1 VRIFRKLKRKIEV
14 FSLNH
19 SWFRPIFLRVRFAVK
34 RFKYNLSCMT
44 HMTDKKT
51 VVFESFWGKS
61 YSCSPKAIY
70 EAMLK
75 DERFKDYQFIWSV
88 QRINDYIYLTE
99 NPNTTVVKHN
109 SQRYHRAFT
118 TAKYWVYNMSIPD
131 YMRPKKNQTYI
142 ETWHGIPMKRVGC
155 DVIYDSDYRRS
166 KDETKRTFKAKGAIV
181 DYMLS
186 PSPFY
191 SEAITSAFALKESN
205 NADCVVETGYPRND
219 RLYHYTAEEAADIRA
234 KLKVPKD
241 KKTILYAPTW
251 RDTSREVGV
260 GFTLNT
266 ELDMRRL
273 FEILGDDY
281 VLLFRSHHHVKQYD
295 LIPEDVS
302 DKVIDVTHVEDINDL
317 YIISDMLVTDYSSTC
332 FDYANLRRPE
342 IFFMYDLDDYANNI
356 RGFYFDIN
364 ELPGPIVKTTEELA
378 NAILDADQNFTV
390 DEKYQKFVDKFI
402 TFDDGEAAKR
412 VLDLCFAPE
421 EKEPFYMKD
430 FLARHRVLYG
440 LLHVGAICMRKVMWV
455 LRKIKKFLSFLEK
468 KAKFLYLK
476 AKYNVM
482 GFLRSHGKK
491 LDDNYARLLSY
502 KDKHKGERCFLI
514 GNGPSLKAEDLELL
528 KNETSFGCNM
538 IHKIFDKTSWRPTY
552 MCAID
557 KELIY
562 HLYPRFEKD
571 FPYPLFVNKASFNR
585 MQYFPQEL
593 TYVQNISD
601 DHYKVR
607 GNMLAYYIPSKATVM
622 SFMLELA
629 MYMGFEEICLI
640 GVDCTSTF
648 TGKGHFTKSYMKE
661 EDIKKE
667 CEKIRKRLGVPNMT
681 VEDMGKYYFEVSVYA
696 YKVIEQYAKKHGI
709 KIYNCTRGG
718 ALEEFER
725 KSLEEVL
732 GLPAEKE
739 VL

>member
-1 VRIFRKLKRKIEV
+1 MRIFRKLKKKLEAY
-14 FSLNH
+14 SLNH
-19 SWFRPIFLRVRFAVK
+19 KWFRPIFLRTRYVIK
-34 RFKYNLSCMT
+34 STKYRLSSIT

-51 VVFESFWGKS
+51 VVFEAFWGKS
-61 YSCSPKAIY
+61 YTCSPKAIY

-88 QRINDYIYLTE
+88 QRINDYVHLLD
-99 NPNTTVVKHN
+99 NPNTTLVKHN
-109 SQRYHRAFT
+109 SRRYHRAFT

-155 DVIYDSDYRRS
+155 DVIYDSDFRRS
-166 KDETKRTFKAKGAIV
+166 KDETWRTFAEKGAKI

-191 SEAITSAFALKESN
+191 TEAITSAFALKDSGNEN
-205 NADCVVETGYPRND
+205 CVVETGYPRND
-219 RLYHYTAEEAADIRA
+219 FLCNYTPEDVKRLRAEFKIPEG
-234 KLKVPKD
+234 
-241 KKTILYAPTW
+241 KKAILYAPTW
-251 RDTSREVGV
+251 RDTERKEGV

-266 ELDMRRL
+266 ELDMRKL

-295 LIPEDVS
+295 LIPEDVM
-302 DKVIDVTHVEDINDL
+302 DKVIDVTHVEDINTL
-317 YIISDMLVTDYSSTC
+317 YVASDMLVTDYSSTC

-378 NAILDADQNFTV
+378 QAILELTDHFEV
-390 DEKYQKFVDKFI
+390 DEKYQKFIDKFI
-402 TFDDGEAAKR
+402 TFDDGNSAKR

-430 FLARHRVLYG
+430 FLEKHRIIYAI
-440 LLHVGAICMRKVMWV
+440 LHAGAICVRKLLWV
-455 LRKIKKFLSFLEK
+455 LRKVKKGLSFVEK
-468 KAKFLYLK
+468 KLKFAYLHG
-476 AKYNVM
+476 KYSFL
-482 GFLRSHGKK
+482 GFLRSHGMKM
-491 LDDNYARLLSY
+491 DDNYKRLLTY
-502 KDKHKGERCFLI
+502 KNKHKGERCFLI
-514 GNGPSLKAEDLELL
+514 GNGPSLKASDLDLL
-528 KNETSFGCNM
+528 KDETCFGCNM
-538 IHKIFDKTSWRPTY
+538 IHKIFDQTDWRPTY

-562 HLYPRFEKD
+562 HLYPRFEKE
-571 FPYPLFVNKASFNR
+571 FPYPLFVNKASYNR
-585 MQYFPQEL
+585 MQYFPEEIC
-593 TYVQNISD
+593 YVQNVSD
-601 DHYKVR
+601 DKYKVK
-607 GNMLAYYIPSKATVM
+607 GNMMAYYIPSKATVM

-629 MYMGFEEICLI
+629 MYMGFKEICLI

-648 TGKGHFTKSYMKE
+648 SGKGHFIQNYMKQ

-681 VEDMGKYYFEVSVYA
+681 AEDMGRYYYEVSVYA
-696 YKVIEQYAKKHGI
+696 YKVIEKYAKKHGI

-725 KSLEEVL
+725 KSLEDVL
-732 GLPAEKE
+732 K
-739 VL
+739 